1 MSKREFGDV
10 PKYNYAAPYLS
21 EPMANKLGGIENPSP
36 GNLYDENDDSENDS
50 DNGNDDDDL

>member
-1 MSKREFGDV
+1 MFLN
-10 PKYNYAAPYLS
+10 NYAAPYLP